1 MNEQRLYVDGHLV
14 DIDSKTKITLNIKSN
29 LLRDVSKMA
38 SNSSY
43 TVKLPKTVRNQ
54 AIFGHSDMIQAGGD
68 FPVRNHTVCYIYR
81 GVEIIHNGSGVL
93 LSSGEFYE
101 MTFVWGLY
109 DELKALLNDDLKLSD
124 LQTSVKVL
132 FNQSEQVDT
141 YATAQAQNIFYA
153 LADYIVH
160 QEKEEY
166 FIYEGGGIKQVE
178 NTTNITNPVV
188 KVSWLLEL
196 IRQQMGIEFQW
207 DSVDAQ
213 SLISSLV
220 IPLIKNIPNES
231 TYTDSVNVGFSSV
244 TGNNFIPLSV
254 AENNLIRIAT
264 GSSGVAC
271 RIIAKIDLLLHLEM
285 NLTTHLAATW
295 TDMPGEH
302 KKALLTHGIQVL
314 KFNDPSDDSQS
325 AIYEVDNQKYWVSN
339 FWFKDNS
346 MLYEKG
352 DDFVTSFKVSMN
364 IKLNEGESI
373 ALNQVVDCFVDFM
386 TTPQYPYCNMSGSI
400 KASIGTVGDK
410 VPAGGYYPV
419 EGNLPE
425 IKVIDFVKFLTAI
438 TGTFPLQSSENGL
451 VRFVPLDIIWD
462 NLDDA
467 IDWTFKVLGARS
479 DNKPKTLEYKLSE
492 YAQNNRYQWKGS
504 DDDGGVSEFD
514 GNLFIDDETLDVE
527 RTVMMFPFA
536 ATVKQNIPLYEIG
549 DEGKVS
555 HKGTSDRIMRVMDVG
570 GDSHLVFDL
579 NMQDIIDDKYAKLT
593 NSLQH
598 TKLIKEK
605 MMLSMLD
612 IVGFDETKPV
622 WLGQYGAYFAVT
634 EIKLNDNGLSDV
646 TLLRIK
652 ID

>member
-101 MTFVWGLY
+101 MTIVWGMY
-109 DELKALLNDDLKLSD
+109 DELKALLNDDVKLSD

-141 YATAQAQNIFYA
+141 YATAQAQNMFYA
-153 LADYIVH
+153 WANYIIQV
-160 QEKEEY
+160 EEEEY
-166 FIYEGGGIKQVE
+166 WHAEGGLIRDVQ
-178 NTTNITNPVV
+178 NTRNITNPVV
-188 KVSWLLEL
+188 KVTWLLDM

-220 IPLIKNIPNES
+220 IPLIKNVPNED
-231 TYTDSVNVGFSSV
+231 TYSDAVDVGFSSV
-244 TGNNFIPLSV
+244 LGTGLLPLSCS
-254 AENNLIRIAT
+254 ENNLIRIGT
-264 GSSGVAC
+264 GSSGCAG
-271 RIIAKIDLLLHLEM
+271 RIVAKIDLLLHLEM
-285 NLTTHLAATW
+285 VVTMRASVTYTSN
-295 TDMPGEH
+295 TDSAELVP
-302 KKALLTHGIQVL
+302 ALGVV
-314 KFNDPSDDSQS
+314 KFNDANDDTQWGYVQRSDG
-325 AIYEVDNQKYWVSN
+325 
-339 FWFKDNS
+339 
-346 MLYEKG
+346 LYYTVADWITGYRSGEEASR
-352 DDFVTSFKVSMN
+352 TFKVSMN
-364 IKLNEGESI
+364 IKLSEGESI
-373 ALNQVVDCFVDFM
+373 GIMQWYQIWWAENVTWQY
-386 TTPQYPYCNMSGSI
+386 TTISGSI

-467 IDWTFKVLGARS
+467 IDWTFKVLGERS

-504 DDDGGVSEFD
+504 DDDGGVSQFD

-527 RTVMMFPFA
+527 RTVMTFPFA
-536 ATVKQNIPLYEIG
+536 ATANQNIPLYEI
-549 DEGKVS
+549 DNDGKAS
-555 HKGTSDRIMRVMDVG
+555 HKGTTDRIMRVTNNNG
-570 GDSHLVFDL
+570 NAHLVFDL

>member
-54 AIFGHSDMIQAGGD
+54 AIFGHSDIIQAGGD

-101 MTFVWGLY
+101 MTIVWGMY
-109 DELKALLNDDLKLSD
+109 DELKALLNDDVKLSD

-141 YATAQAQNIFYA
+141 YSTAQAQNIFYA
-153 LADYIVH
+153 LANYIIQV
-160 QEKEEY
+160 EKEEY
-166 FIYEGGGIKQVE
+166 WHAEGGLLRDVQ
-178 NTTNITNPVV
+178 NTRNITNPVV
-188 KVSWLLEL
+188 KVTWLLDM

-220 IPLIKNIPNES
+220 IPLIKNIPNED
-231 TYTDSVNVGFSSV
+231 TYSDAVDVGFSSV
-244 TGNNFIPLSV
+244 LGTGVLPLSCS
-254 AENNLIRIAT
+254 ENNLIRIGT
-264 GSSGVAC
+264 GSSGYAD
-271 RIIAKIDLLLHLEM
+271 RIVAKIDLLLHLEM
-285 NLTTHLAATW
+285 VVTMRAKATFTSYNNTAEMVPCVGVVKFSDANDDTQWSYIYGDNGLAYTVADWITGYRS
-295 TDMPGEH
+295 GEE
-302 KKALLTHGIQVL
+302 ASRT
-314 KFNDPSDDSQS
+314 
-325 AIYEVDNQKYWVSN
+325 Y
-339 FWFKDNS
+339 
-346 MLYEKG
+346 
-352 DDFVTSFKVSMN
+352 KVSMN
-364 IKLNEGESI
+364 LKLSEGESI
-373 ALNQVVDCFVDFM
+373 GIMQWYQLWWVENISWQY
-386 TTPQYPYCNMSGSI
+386 TTISGSI

-451 VRFVPLDIIWD
+451 VRFVPIDIIWD

-527 RTVMMFPFA
+527 RTVMTFPFA
-536 ATVKQNIPLYEIG
+536 ATANQNIPLYEI
-549 DEGKVS
+549 DNDGKAS
-555 HKGTSDRIMRVMDVG
+555 HKGTSDRIMRVTNNNG
-570 GDSHLVFDL
+570 NAHLVFDL